1 MPRHRSERGG
11 ADVVTPF
18 SESRESKRWSVSR
31 RGRVSTFDILDPD
44 TRSQWAARMR
54 GSNGVIFDCLRP
66 ILDALGLDENR
77 YAGRLLMAIDE
88 LLNEA
93 GVPEALIVHHMGHSG
108 ERRRGDS
115 RIIDW
120 PDATCR
126 LVRENHDDQQYT
138 AY

>member
-1 MPRHRSERGG
+1 M
-11 ADVVTPF
+11 
-18 SESRESKRWSVSR
+18 SR

-120 PDATCR
+120 PDATWK
-126 LVRENHDDQQYT
+126 LVRENHDDQQDT

>member
-1 MPRHRSERGG
+1 M
-11 ADVVTPF
+11 
-18 SESRESKRWSVSR
+18 SR

-108 ERRRGDS
+108 ERGAVTPES
-115 RIIDW
+115 STGPTPHGNSCAKTTTTSKI
-120 PDATCR
+120 R
-126 LVRENHDDQQYT
+126 LIR
-138 AY
+138 ASA